1 MYIHKVSKLTRDEE
15 RSKSVLK
22 RWAITAFSEVM
33 HVVEREIERE
43 RERERDRQTETD
55 RDRQTETDR
64 QRQTD
69 RDRQRQTEAESSIVL
84 CRAEF

>member
-43 RERERDRQTETD
+43 RERDRQTD
-55 RDRQTETDR
+55 RQRQTETDR

>member
-43 RERERDRQTETD
+43 RER
-55 RDRQTETDR
+55 DR
-64 QRQTD
+64 QRQK
-69 RDRQRQTEAESSIVL
+69 
-84 CRAEF
+84 